1 MSTMERLFS
10 PCTRYRDIVESQG
23 LNPPVALQE
32 LNLDL
37 DVSTEEFLS
46 AERAFTYMDL
56 YAMLAN
62 ESAAVWLTPHAAIAR
77 EEGSMEKSW
86 GKLDESC
93 RFRFK
98 ADGKVLS
105 ALAFSTEHLLEICDV
120 VLRLL
125 AASVVHSVL
134 LDNFDSRHG
143 LFINA
148 PTLAHLMEHCQS
160 LKVLKLLDLDC
171 LDENHCHVLGT
182 YSRPDLEIE
191 LIRCYLTSAGTSAL
205 AEVLERNQGPTSLTS
220 CEMDYSVLA
229 DGLRGNSRLK
239 SLTLHFSFRSSSED
253 DKRQVLAI
261 ASALRDNKGLVE
273 LNLSNRYRRLSD
285 EMWGAIC
292 DSLKAHPTLE
302 VLNLIMVY
310 TPPTIPA
317 VITSRIQSLLDMMKR
332 NMSLHTIHL
341 PDHYLDHALF
351 RESVIPYL
359 ATNKHRPRVR
369 AIQKTRP
376 IPYRAKVLGQALL
389 ATSTNLNTFWML
401 ISGNAEVAFPS
412 RTTTI
417 TAATNLPTSVAAAAT
432 VDDTDVAASVMSSS
446 TTTVTDAHPA
456 ATAAAATRAANPSTA
471 SASDAFA
478 STPAVAA
485 NAATPS
491 VVQKRKASP

>member
-1 MSTMERLFS
+1 MERLFS

-37 DVSTEEFLS
+37 DVSTEELLS

-62 ESAAVWLTPHAAIAR
+62 ESAAVWLTPHAAIAL

-93 RFRFK
+93 RVRFK

-105 ALAFSTEHLLEICDV
+105 ALAFSTEHLLEICAV

-125 AASVVHSVL
+125 AASVVHSVSVLL

-191 LIRCYLTSAGTSAL
+191 LICCKLTSAGTSAL
-205 AEVLERNQGPTSLTS
+205 AEVLERNHGPTSLTS

-273 LNLSNRYRRLSD
+273 LNLRNRNWPLSFLIGGFVSHNMDNTMRIITDDSTCRDPIIGRDLYRRR
-285 EMWGAIC
+285 
-292 DSLKAHPTLE
+292 
-302 VLNLIMVY
+302 Y
-310 TPPTIPA
+310 
-317 VITSRIQSLLDMMKR
+317 
-332 NMSLHTIHL
+332 
-341 PDHYLDHALF
+341 F
-351 RESVIPYL
+351 
-359 ATNKHRPRVR
+359 
-369 AIQKTRP
+369 
-376 IPYRAKVLGQALL
+376 
-389 ATSTNLNTFWML
+389 
-401 ISGNAEVAFPS
+401 
-412 RTTTI
+412 
-417 TAATNLPTSVAAAAT
+417 
-432 VDDTDVAASVMSSS
+432 
-446 TTTVTDAHPA
+446 TTV
-456 ATAAAATRAANPSTA
+456 
-471 SASDAFA
+471 
-478 STPAVAA
+478 
-485 NAATPS
+485 
-491 VVQKRKASP
+491 